1 MAVTVIRT
9 EGCKAEIT
17 WKPEDD
23 MQGYLVQSVDN
34 ERLAYALE
42 SLGASQAELSEP
54 TKSEEYALSQAS
66 ATAYLAQLL
75 ERRAAVQV
83 VKLRDHYGMS
93 WRKIAIHL
101 FDNAEKQSSV
111 RRMYESGRRHI
122 GV

>member
-1 MAVTVIRT
+1 MAVTVNRT
-9 EGCKAEIT
+9 EACKAEIT
-17 WKPEDD
+17 WEPEDD
-23 MQGYLVQSVDN
+23 MQGYLVQSIDN

-42 SLGASQAELSEP
+42 SLGSSSSAEP
-54 TKSEEYALSQAS
+54 TASEDYALSMAS
-66 ATAYLAQLL
+66 ATAYVVQLL

-93 WRKIAIHL
+93 WRRIAVHL

-111 RRMYESGRRHI
+111 RRMYDSGRRHI